1 MREKNVSLY
10 TNCFKI
16 NTFLPADKR
25 RVEEMVMS
33 DSLIHNTSSPSTVLG
48 LSDLGAT
55 YLLKVAYNF
64 PIPLQQ
70 RSPSN

>member
-1 MREKNVSLY
+1 
-10 TNCFKI
+10 
-16 NTFLPADKR
+16 
-25 RVEEMVMS
+25 MS